1 MRLRSYIAAGA
12 VALLPALA
20 LAGQTDAQS
29 AAQPMF
35 ISVNGQSVP
44 VKAETRVVQTA
55 SGPMKVSTWSWHS
68 LQGSANF
75 AMRTSTGGV
84 PPEFA
89 LRQMQAMQYQMRAAQ
104 AQMVAMQQ
112 QMQRQ
117 MMALQHAAFTG
128 EVVAPAPRTVV
139 FAVPFGVMPNPV
151 IIVNPTQ
158 RVTPPTTTAPVK
170 SPGIKV

>member
-1 MRLRSYIAAGA
+1 MRFRSYVAAGA

-44 VKAETRVVQTA
+44 VKAQTRVVQTA
-55 SGPMKVSTWSWHS
+55 AGPMKVSTWSWHS
-68 LQGSANF
+68 PQGSANF
-75 AMRTSTGGV
+75 EMQTSTGGV
-84 PPEFA
+84 PPEVA

-104 AQMVAMQQ
+104 LQMVAMQQ

-117 MMALQHAAFTG
+117 MIALQHAALTREF
-128 EVVAPAPRTVV
+128 VVPAPRTVV
-139 FAVPFGVMPNPV
+139 FAVPFGAMPNPV

-158 RVTPPTTTAPVK
+158 RDAPPATTAPAK
-170 SPGIKV
+170 TPGIKV